1 MNNRDLE
8 QKIQELVQQRKRR
21 KRWYK
26 LTAVLAA
33 AAMVVT
39 AGSLI
44 LPAMT
49 MEKAPEPL
57 KCQLDLH
64 AHEESCYGDGGE
76 PLCGYADFVVHEHD
90 ASCYDEEGVLICP
103 LEEIKAH
110 THSIS
115 CYEETRV
122 LTCGMEEGD
131 GHTHNASCYGKST
144 ESTCGLEEKPSH
156 VHTGH
161 IHNSDCY
168 QITRTLTCGQEETSD
183 HTHTS
188 DCYETTTQLICDLD
202 TGCYDEQGNL
212 ICGLSEGEGHTH
224 AQDCYPDVL
233 LCGKEEVPAHS
244 HSDACYQVVPELVC
258 GKEEIIL
265 HTHTSAC
272 YDREGNLICG
282 QIEVREHVHDE
293 TCLPAKP
300 ETIATPAP
308 SEDGE
313 EVKPS
318 PSPSVEP
325 EGDRS
330 TPAPAID
337 YEDPE
342 APQSPAP
349 GQEGE
354 VEASPTPE
362 PEWKPSPAPEPEEE
376 EKSQASPSPA
386 PEEGGEESA
395 FPVMSGSSWA
405 IVKKEE
411 SQVKENAVML
421 FSRLFSFAA
430 PRADG
435 SHDFG
440 ENITSAT
447 VERQEGGRWTQ
458 SDTFTDGDTIRVTLH
473 FTIPAETI
481 TADQSTM
488 HYQLPQGI
496 SLSKEETGE
505 VYLTEGNRAGT
516 YTISKEG
523 LITITFDGHFA
534 TGEAFAGSLRFQGSV
549 ALAGDEGGQEVIFGG
564 AGDKITIVPE
574 KKEYSLRLGKVGI
587 YVKDP
592 EAADYY
598 QPLGL
603 QVEPGDIVYHLSV
616 FTNSNTDGS
625 DGPITITDQFTHDP
639 AAGTV
644 TYDEKNIVIYKMA
657 FDINGKPTAIK
668 MEGYEIAYTQ
678 QSQENPTPSF
688 FTITGL
694 PALGENEG
702 YDIYYTAQVTEVL
715 NSPNG
720 YIAIHNEATAKDNR
734 QEVSAT
740 ATVEISKTMVHKEV
754 VVNEGTGNLRW
765 SVYLN
770 EDGRDLSGMTFT
782 DELLYTVNNVGHQY
796 NLADLTNLTVYAY
809 TRNDTGDL
817 VNPTD
822 VTEFFR
828 DLIPSRVDEYGTL
841 TIQFPEVRDWPEG
854 ADPKA
859 AYHLVYETP
868 PPEGVNPGDTVAF
881 QNSIWLGEY
890 TTSATW
896 EGKVPEP
903 SYGVVKNAVWAD
915 ANNGT
920 NLGYIS
926 WRSTIS
932 YPANLTEGEL
942 EQLQYTDWISDI
954 YYTDS
959 ERIINDTHYTTLDT
973 LQESLNVSTA
983 MEVSLQ
989 WQEHFSIEV
998 VYADSLADYDTSD
1011 VAWDYRDTVFAQF
1024 DQNGTTVD
1032 IGEIETNGD
1041 KPIALFRLR
1050 FTKAALEKLRGSQ
1063 LLYVQYKTVVNRK
1076 GLTDGN
1082 TVTIPNLARVGDK
1095 TVVASV
1101 DTSFHEM
1108 LTKQVKTD
1116 GVAPAGDDFALD
1128 SDAYGE
1134 MAKVNL
1140 GDTGGRLY
1148 YRILLYNYTDT
1159 VELHDNLWKQFDGKV
1174 TFDQNLYIYDLTN
1187 GKYQPVQTRDYLV
1200 PSDKYPGNY
1209 TLQNLG
1215 KFPDKV
1221 IGLYYSIDVSED
1233 PEWEKVGEG
1242 QTQTYVNTV
1251 QWGDDLTDST
1261 TAEVTNN
1268 KPTLEKASVLDKE
1281 TGLNQV
1287 TYYVVVNPD
1296 GRDLD
1301 PNSIQLELRDTL
1313 TLPAGVS
1320 ADLLPN
1326 TIGLYRYD
1334 ATNQDGHY
1342 LGGKADFDGFKVEK
1356 EEGTDYTYNFTLPD
1370 EAAVVVVY
1378 TYEIDLGNSAAQQII
1393 VNNTAALLGRAVIS
1407 AGDEI
1412 QIEAQGSGAQVN
1424 RATLRIFKH
1433 EAGNQAKLLQDVLF
1447 DLFRFE
1453 EQEGGGY
1460 EWVRTDLTAKGPA
1473 ADDGGRHFIT
1483 GGDDVEG
1490 AIILNFLDEGKGD
1503 GSHYNTLYRLTEYK
1517 TLDGYELDKTPRYYV
1532 WGEANVT
1539 KEETGAAMAGALE
1552 EAGITWD
1559 NVHFI
1564 PYGESETEYIPNERM
1579 TTQITVDKIWH
1590 DSGGRPLQEA
1600 DLPPSVTVTL
1610 EYRAG
1615 ETVEFQTYDLDET
1628 TKAAVQL
1635 TAQEG
1640 WSYTWENLPKENE
1653 KGTAYYYRVEE
1664 TVPEDFTV
1672 TYKYPEEGSQ
1682 ATGVLT
1688 GMITLINTKES
1699 SFVLPETGGF
1709 GPLQFAIAGLPLV
1722 GASGVVYLKQRR
1734 KRRRGGKTP

>member
-122 LTCGMEEGD
+122 LTCGMEEGG
-131 GHTHNASCYGKST
+131 GHTHDASCYGKST

-265 HTHTSAC
+265 HTHTPAC

-293 TCLPAKP
+293 TCLPANP
-300 ETIATPAP
+300 EMITTPAP

-362 PEWKPSPAPEPEEE
+362 PEGKPSPAPEPEEE

-395 FPVMSGSSWA
+395 YPVVSGSSWA
-405 IVKKEE
+405 IVTKEE

-447 VERQEGGRWTQ
+447 VERQEGGKWTQ

-473 FTIPAETI
+473 FTIPAGTI
-481 TADQSTM
+481 TAAQSTM

-496 SLSKEETGE
+496 SLSKEETGD
-505 VYLTEGNRAGT
+505 VHLTAGDRAGI
-516 YTISKEG
+516 YTISKDG

-534 TGEAFAGSLRFQGSV
+534 TGDAFAGSLQFQGSV
-549 ALAGDEGGQEVIFGG
+549 ALAEGEGGQQVNFGG
-564 AGDKITIVPE
+564 AGGMITIVPE
-574 KKEYSLRLGKVGI
+574 EKEYSLRLGKVGI
-587 YVKDP
+587 YVKDQ
-592 EAADYY
+592 ESVSEYKS
-598 QPLGL
+598 LGL
-603 QVEPGDIVYHLSV
+603 LIEPGDIIYYLSV
-616 FTNSNTDGS
+616 FTKDNTDGS

-644 TYDEKNIVIYKMA
+644 TYDENNIVITHIYQDVNEVPHQDK
-657 FDINGKPTAIK
+657 ITN
-668 MEGYEIAYTQ
+668 YEIEYHQ
-678 QSQENPTPSF
+678 QTGADQTGS

-694 PALGENEG
+694 PALGPNEP
-702 YDIYYTAQVTEVL
+702 YEIFYVAKPDLDSI
-715 NSPNG
+715 NSQNG
-720 YIAIHNEATAKDNR
+720 YIAIQNKATAKDDS

-782 DELLYTVNNVGHQY
+782 DKLWYTVNNDDGHQY
-796 NLADLTNLTVYAY
+796 DLADLTNLTVYAY

-817 VNPTD
+817 VNPKD

-828 DLIPSRVDEYGTL
+828 DLILSRVDEYGTL
-841 TIQFPEVRDWPEG
+841 TIRFPEAGAWPTG
-854 ADPKA
+854 ADRNA

-868 PPEGVNPGDTVAF
+868 PPEGVNPGDVVAF
-881 QNSIWLGEY
+881 ENSIWLGEY

-896 EGKVPEP
+896 TGTVPEP
-903 SYGVVKNAVWAD
+903 SYGVVKNAVGAD

-932 YPANLTEGEL
+932 YPANLPEDEL
-942 EQLQYTDWISDI
+942 ESLQYTDWISDI
-954 YYTDS
+954 YDKGS
-959 ERIINDTHYTTLDT
+959 GKIIDDTHYTTLRA
-973 LQESLNVSTA
+973 LQANFNVSTA
-983 MEVSLQ
+983 MGVSLQ
-989 WQEHFSIEV
+989 WPDDFSIEV
-998 VYADSLADYDTSD
+998 VYADSLKDYATSED
-1011 VAWDYRDTVFAQF
+1011 AWNNREIVFAQT
-1024 DQNGTTVD
+1024 GTEVTYK
-1032 IGEIETNGD
+1032 EIETNGH
-1041 KPIALFRLR
+1041 KPIALFRLH
-1050 FTKAALEKLRGSQ
+1050 FTHAALKKLRGSQ
-1063 LLYVQYKTVVNRK
+1063 LLYVQYKTVVNRE
-1076 GLTDGN
+1076 GLADGN

-1095 TVVASV
+1095 TVVASL

-1128 SDAYGE
+1128 SEAYGDT
-1134 MAKVNL
+1134 AKVNL

-1159 VELHDNLWKQFDGKV
+1159 VELHDNLWEQFDGKV

-1187 GKYQPVQTRDYLV
+1187 GTYQTVKTRDYLN
-1200 PSDKYPGNY
+1200 SGDTYHGNY
-1209 TLQNLG
+1209 TLRNL
-1215 KFPDKV
+1215 KNFPDRV

-1251 QWGDDLTDST
+1251 KWGKDLSAST

-1301 PNSIQLELRDTL
+1301 PNSKQLELRDTL

-1326 TIGLYRYD
+1326 TIGLYHYN
-1334 ATNQDGHY
+1334 AKNQAGHY
-1342 LGGKADFDGFKVEK
+1342 LGEKADFDGFTVEK

-1378 TYEIDLGNSAAQQII
+1378 TYEIDLGDQRCAANHCKQHCGT
-1393 VNNTAALLGRAVIS
+1393 V
-1407 AGDEI
+1407 
-1412 QIEAQGSGAQVN
+1412 
-1424 RATLRIFKH
+1424 
-1433 EAGNQAKLLQDVLF
+1433 
-1447 DLFRFE
+1447 
-1453 EQEGGGY
+1453 
-1460 EWVRTDLTAKGPA
+1460 GP
-1473 ADDGGRHFIT
+1473 
-1483 GGDDVEG
+1483 GGD
-1490 AIILNFLDEGKGD
+1490 LRR
-1503 GSHYNTLYRLTEYK
+1503 GSNPNRSPGLRS
-1517 TLDGYELDKTPRYYV
+1517 P
-1532 WGEANVT
+1532 GEPCH
-1539 KEETGAAMAGALE
+1539 L
-1552 EAGITWD
+1552 
-1559 NVHFI
+1559 
-1564 PYGESETEYIPNERM
+1564 
-1579 TTQITVDKIWH
+1579 
-1590 DSGGRPLQEA
+1590 A
-1600 DLPPSVTVTL
+1600 DL
-1610 EYRAG
+1610 
-1615 ETVEFQTYDLDET
+1615 
-1628 TKAAVQL
+1628 
-1635 TAQEG
+1635 
-1640 WSYTWENLPKENE
+1640 
-1653 KGTAYYYRVEE
+1653 
-1664 TVPEDFTV
+1664 
-1672 TYKYPEEGSQ
+1672 
-1682 ATGVLT
+1682 
-1688 GMITLINTKES
+1688 
-1699 SFVLPETGGF
+1699 
-1709 GPLQFAIAGLPLV
+1709 
-1722 GASGVVYLKQRR
+1722 
-1734 KRRRGGKTP
+1734 

>member
-103 LEEIKAH
+103 LEEIQAH

-122 LTCGMEEGD
+122 LTCGMEEGG

-144 ESTCGLEEKPSH
+144 ESTCGLKEKPSH

-265 HTHTSAC
+265 HTHTPAC

-293 TCLPAKP
+293 TCLPANP

-318 PSPSVEP
+318 PSPSEEP

-362 PEWKPSPAPEPEEE
+362 PEGKPSPAPEPEEE

-395 FPVMSGSSWA
+395 YPVVSGSSWA
-405 IVKKEE
+405 IVTKEE

-447 VERQEGGRWTQ
+447 VERQEGGQWTQ
-458 SDTFTDGDTIRVTLH
+458 SNIFTDGDTIRVTLH
-473 FTIPAETI
+473 FTIPEETI

-505 VYLTEGNRAGT
+505 VRLTAGDRAGI
-516 YTISKEG
+516 YTISKDG
-523 LITITFDGHFA
+523 LITITFDGDFA
-534 TGEAFAGSLRFQGSV
+534 TGDAFAGSLQFQGSV
-549 ALAGDEGGQEVIFGG
+549 ALAGDEGGQEVNFGG
-564 AGDKITIVPE
+564 AGGSITIVPE
-574 KKEYSLRLGKVGI
+574 EKNFSLNITKVGV
-587 YVKDP
+587 YVRDKEDA
-592 EAADYY
+592 EKYE
-598 QPLGL
+598 QLNMGI
-603 QVEPGDIVYHLSV
+603 DILEGHVLYTLEV
-616 FTNSNTDGS
+616 WAVKGS
-625 DGPITITDQFTHDP
+625 DGSEGTIAITDKFMHYPGDGVVQ
-639 AAGTV
+639 
-644 TYDEKNIVIYKMA
+644 YDEGNLTIYKRS
-657 FDINGKPTAIK
+657 PTVDGLYDTVK
-668 MEGYEIAYTQ
+668 IAQDAYKLEYTHQ
-678 QSQENPTPSF
+678 QASTTDTQTSS

-694 PALGENEG
+694 RALAAGEMYLINYSAAPALN
-702 YDIYYTAQVTEVL
+702 TV
-715 NSPNG
+715 NSQNG
-720 YIAIHNEATAKDNR
+720 YIVLPNEATATSGT
-734 QEVSAT
+734 QTVSAT
-740 ATVEISKTMVHKEV
+740 AKVEISKTMVHKEV

-782 DELLYTVNNVGHQY
+782 DKLLYTVNNEVRHQY
-796 NLADLTNLTVYAY
+796 NLANLTNLTVYAY

-817 VNPTD
+817 VNPKD
-822 VTEFFR
+822 VTKFFR

-841 TIQFPEVRDWPEG
+841 TIQFPRTGDWPEG
-854 ADPKA
+854 ANPNA

-868 PPEGVNPGDTVAF
+868 PPEGVKPEDAVAF
-881 QNSIWLGEY
+881 QNSIRLGEY

-896 EGKVPEP
+896 TGTVPKP
-903 SYGVVKNAVWAD
+903 SYGVVKNAVGAD

-932 YPANLTEGEL
+932 YPANLTAAEL
-942 EQLQYTDWISDI
+942 DQLQYTDWISDI
-954 YYTDS
+954 YYKGS
-959 ERIINDTHYTTLDT
+959 GQIIDDTHYTTLRT
-973 LQESLNVSTA
+973 LQASFNVSTA
-983 MEVSLQ
+983 MGVSLQ
-989 WQEHFSIEV
+989 WPDDFSIEV
-998 VYADSLADYDTSD
+998 VYADSLKDYATSED
-1011 VAWDYRDTVFAQF
+1011 AWNNREIVFAQT
-1024 DQNGTTVD
+1024 GTEVTYK
-1032 IGEIETNGD
+1032 EIETNGH
-1041 KPIALFRLR
+1041 KPIALFRLH
-1050 FTKAALEKLRGSQ
+1050 FTHAALKKLRGSQ
-1063 LLYVQYKTVVNRK
+1063 LLYVQYKTVVNRE
-1076 GLTDGN
+1076 GLADGN

-1095 TVVASV
+1095 TVVASL

-1128 SDAYGE
+1128 SEAYGDT
-1134 MAKVNL
+1134 AKVNL

-1159 VELHDNLWKQFDGKV
+1159 VELHDNLWEQFDGKV

-1187 GKYQPVQTRDYLV
+1187 GTYQTVKTRDYLN
-1200 PSDKYPGNY
+1200 SGDTYHGNY
-1209 TLQNLG
+1209 TLRNL
-1215 KFPDKV
+1215 KNFPDRV

-1251 QWGDDLTDST
+1251 KWGKDLSAST

-1301 PNSIQLELRDTL
+1301 PNSKQLELRDTL

-1326 TIGLYRYD
+1326 TIGLYHYN
-1334 ATNQDGHY
+1334 AKNQAGHY
-1342 LGGKADFDGFKVEK
+1342 LGEKADFDGFTVEK

-1378 TYEIDLGNSAAQQII
+1378 TYEIDLGTSAAQQIT

-1407 AGDEI
+1407 AGDQI

-1433 EAGNQAKLLQDVLF
+1433 EAGNQAKLLQGVLF

-1453 EQEGGGY
+1453 EQEDRNY
-1460 EWVRTDLTAKGPA
+1460 KWVRTDLTAKGPP

-1503 GSHYNTLYRLTEYK
+1503 GSHYNTLYCLTEYE
-1517 TLDGYELDKTPRYYV
+1517 TLDGYELDQTPRYYV
-1532 WGEANVT
+1532 WGEYGKSA
-1539 KEETGAAMAGALE
+1539 EETATEMADALKKSRSDV
-1552 EAGITWD
+1552 GPGHLHPLW
-1559 NVHFI
+1559 
-1564 PYGESETEYIPNERM
+1564 GEQNGEYP
-1579 TTQITVDKIWH
+1579 Q
-1590 DSGGRPLQEA
+1590 
-1600 DLPPSVTVTL
+1600 
-1610 EYRAG
+1610 
-1615 ETVEFQTYDLDET
+1615 
-1628 TKAAVQL
+1628 
-1635 TAQEG
+1635 
-1640 WSYTWENLPKENE
+1640 
-1653 KGTAYYYRVEE
+1653 
-1664 TVPEDFTV
+1664 
-1672 TYKYPEEGSQ
+1672 
-1682 ATGVLT
+1682 
-1688 GMITLINTKES
+1688 
-1699 SFVLPETGGF
+1699 
-1709 GPLQFAIAGLPLV
+1709 
-1722 GASGVVYLKQRR
+1722 
-1734 KRRRGGKTP
+1734 

>member
-76 PLCGYADFVVHEHD
+76 LLCGYADFVVHEHD

-122 LTCGMEEGD
+122 LTCGMEEGE

-144 ESTCGLEEKPSH
+144 ETTCGFEEKPSH

-168 QITRTLTCGQEETSD
+168 QITRTLTCGQAETRD

-265 HTHTSAC
+265 HTHTPAC

-300 ETIATPAP
+300 ETIASPAP

-376 EKSQASPSPA
+376 EKSQASPTPA
-386 PEEGGEESA
+386 PEEGGEEST

-435 SHDFG
+435 SYDFRD
-440 ENITSAT
+440 NITSAT
-447 VERQEGGRWTQ
+447 VERQEGGQWTG

-505 VYLTEGNRAGT
+505 VYLTASDKAGI
-516 YTISKEG
+516 YTISKDG
-523 LITITFDGHFA
+523 LITITFDGDFA
-534 TGEAFAGSLRFQGSV
+534 TGAAFAGSLQFQGSV
-549 ALAGDEGGQEVIFGG
+549 ALAEGEEDKVVNFGG
-564 AGDKITIVPE
+564 TGGSITIVPE
-574 KKEYSLRLGKVGI
+574 KKKYSLRLGKVGI
-587 YVKDP
+587 YVKDQ
-592 EAADYY
+592 ESVNKY
-598 QPLGL
+598 QSLGL
-603 QVEPGDIVYHLSV
+603 QIEPGDIIYYLSV
-616 FTNSNTDGS
+616 FTNDNTDGS
-625 DGPITITDQFTHDP
+625 DGSITITDQFIHDP

-644 TYDEKNIVIYKMA
+644 TYDKKNIVITHYYQ
-657 FDINGKPTAIK
+657 DVNGDWHPEKITDTD
-668 MEGYEIAYTQ
+668 YEIVYHQ
-678 QSQENPTPSF
+678 QTGAGQTGS

-694 PALGENEG
+694 PALGPNEP
-702 YDIYYTAQVTEVL
+702 YEIFYVAKPDL
-715 NSPNG
+715 NSINSQNG
-720 YIAIHNEATAKDNR
+720 YIAIQNKATAKDDS

-782 DELLYTVNNVGHQY
+782 DKLLYTVNNEVRHQY
-796 NLADLTNLTVYAY
+796 NLANLTNLTVYAY

-817 VNPTD
+817 VNPKD

-868 PPEGVNPGDTVAF
+868 PPEGVKPGDAVAF
-881 QNSIWLGEY
+881 ENSIRLGEY

-896 EGKVPEP
+896 TGTVPKP
-903 SYGVVKNAVWAD
+903 SYGVVKNAVGAD

-932 YPANLTEGEL
+932 YPANLTEDEL
-942 EQLQYTDWISDI
+942 GLLQYTDWISDI
-954 YYTDS
+954 YYKDS
-959 ERIINDTHYTTLDT
+959 EQIINDTHYTTLRI
-973 LQESLNVSTA
+973 LQESFNVSTA
-983 MEVSLQ
+983 MGVSLQ
-989 WQEHFSIEV
+989 WPGDFSIEV
-998 VYADSLADYDTSD
+998 VYAESLADYGTSD
-1011 VAWDYRDTVFAQF
+1011 KAWENRETVFAQK
-1024 DQNGTTVD
+1024 GTTVTD
-1032 IGEIETNGD
+1032 VEIETNGD
-1041 KPIALFRLR
+1041 KHIALFRLH
-1050 FTKAALEKLRGSQ
+1050 FTEAALEKLRGSQ
-1063 LLYVQYKTVVNRK
+1063 LLYVHYQTVVNRE
-1076 GLTDGN
+1076 GLTDGK

-1134 MAKVNL
+1134 RAKVNL

-1159 VELHDNLWKQFDGKV
+1159 VELHDNLWEQFDGKV
-1174 TFDQNLYIYDLTN
+1174 TFDRELYIYDLTN
-1187 GKYQPVQTRDYLV
+1187 GKYQPVQTRDYLY

-1221 IGLYYSIDVSED
+1221 IGLYYSIDVSQD
-1233 PEWEKVGEG
+1233 PAWEEG
-1242 QTQTYVNTV
+1242 KTLTYTNTV
-1251 QWGDDLTDST
+1251 TWEDVGTDST
-1261 TAEVTNN
+1261 TANVINN

-1313 TLPAGVS
+1313 TLPPGVS

-1326 TIGLYRYD
+1326 TIRLYHYD
-1334 ATNQDGHY
+1334 SSKENN
-1342 LGGKADFDGFKVEK
+1342 LGAEVTEKEFDGFKVEK
-1356 EEGTDYTYNFTLPD
+1356 EVGTDYTYNFTLPD
-1370 EAAVVVVY
+1370 GAAVVVVY
-1378 TYEIDLGNSAAQQII
+1378 TYEIDLGTSAAQEIT

-1407 AGDEI
+1407 AGDQI
-1412 QIEAQGSGAQVN
+1412 QIEAQDSGAQVN

-1433 EAGNQAKLLQDVLF
+1433 EAGNQAKLLQGVLF
-1447 DLFRFE
+1447 DLFRYE

-1460 EWVRTDLTAKGPA
+1460 KWVRTDLTAEGPA

-1517 TLDGYELDKTPRYYV
+1517 TLDGYELDKTPRYFV

-1539 KEETGAAMAGALE
+1539 KEETAAAMTGALG
-1552 EAGITWD
+1552 EARITWD
-1559 NVHFI
+1559 DVHFI
-1564 PYGESETEYIPNERM
+1564 PYGESETEYIPNERK
-1579 TTQITVDKIWH
+1579 TTQIAVEKIWH

-1615 ETVEFQTYDLDET
+1615 ETVGFQRYDLDET
-1628 TKAAVQL
+1628 TKAEVQL

-1640 WSYTWENLPKENE
+1640 WSYTWEDLPKKNE
-1653 KGTAYYYRVEE
+1653 KGTAYYYRVKE
-1664 TVPEDFTV
+1664 TVPDDFTV
-1672 TYKYPEEGSQ
+1672 TYIYPEEGSQ

-1688 GMITLINTKES
+1688 GTITLINTKES

>member
-76 PLCGYADFVVHEHD
+76 LLCGYADFVVHEHD

-122 LTCGMEEGD
+122 LTCGMEEGE

-144 ESTCGLEEKPSH
+144 ESTCGFEEKSSH

-161 IHNSDCY
+161 IHSSDCY
-168 QITRTLTCGQEETSD
+168 QITRTLTCGQAETRD

-188 DCYETTTQLICDLD
+188 DCYETTTQLICVLD

-233 LCGKEEVPAHS
+233 LCGKEEVPSHS

-265 HTHTSAC
+265 HTHTPAC

-293 TCLPAKP
+293 TWLPAKP

-362 PEWKPSPAPEPEEE
+362 REWKPSPAPEPEEE

-435 SHDFG
+435 SYDFS
-440 ENITSAT
+440 NDITSVT
-447 VERQEGGRWTQ
+447 VERQEGAKWTQ
-458 SDTFTDGDTIRVTLH
+458 SNKFTDGDTIRVTIRYE
-473 FTIPAETI
+473 IPTGVI
-481 TADQSTM
+481 TANQTAM
-488 HYQLPQGI
+488 HYQLPGGI
-496 SLSKEETGE
+496 ALENEETGS
-505 VYLTEGNRAGT
+505 VYLEDGTQAGT
-516 YTISKEG
+516 YTINVDG
-523 LITITFDGHFA
+523 RITITFDGHFA
-534 TGEAFAGSLRFQGSV
+534 TGDAFAGSLQFQGSV
-549 ALAGDEGGQEVIFGG
+549 ALAEGEEDKQVTFGG
-564 AGDKITIVPE
+564 TGGSITIVQEE
-574 KKEYSLRLGKVGI
+574 KNYSLNIAKVGA
-587 YVKDP
+587 YVRDP
-592 EAADYY
+592 EDYAGFD
-598 QPLGL
+598 LGINIL
-603 QVEPGDIVYHLSV
+603 EGHVLYTLEVRTDKDSDGSEGTIAITDKFMHNPGDGV
-616 FTNSNTDGS
+616 
-625 DGPITITDQFTHDP
+625 
-639 AAGTV
+639 V
-644 TYDEKNIVIYKMA
+644 TYDKGNIRVLKI
-657 FDINGKPTAIK
+657 TAGVGGNPSAVEIT
-668 MEGYEIAYTQ
+668 GYELEIYQ
-678 QSQENPTPSF
+678 QTGTNDERTSS

-694 PALGENEG
+694 PALAAGEMYLIN
-702 YDIYYTAQVTEVL
+702 YSAAPDLDTV
-715 NSPNG
+715 NSQNG
-720 YIAIHNEATAKDNR
+720 YIVLPNEATATSGK
-734 QEVSAT
+734 QTVSAN
-740 ATVEISKTMVHKEV
+740 AKVEISKTMVHKEV

-782 DELLYTVNNVGHQY
+782 DKLWYTVNNVGGHQY
-796 NLADLTNLTVYAY
+796 DLADLTNLTVYAY

-822 VTEFFR
+822 VTKFFR
-828 DLIPSRVDEYGTL
+828 DLIQDGVDGDGTL
-841 TIQFPEVRDWPEG
+841 TIRFPEANAWPEG
-854 ADPKA
+854 ADRNA

-868 PPEGVNPGDTVAF
+868 PPEGVNPGDVVAF
-881 QNSIWLGEY
+881 ENSIWLGEY

-896 EGKVPEP
+896 TGTVPKP
-903 SYGVVKNAVWAD
+903 SYGVVKNAVGAD

-932 YPANLTEGEL
+932 YPANLPEGGL

-954 YYTDS
+954 YYK
-959 ERIINDTHYTTLDT
+959 ENGQIINDTHYTTLNT
-973 LQESLNVSTA
+973 LRASLHVSTA
-983 MEVSLQ
+983 MEVSLK
-989 WQEHFSIEV
+989 WQEDFSIEV
-998 VYADSLADYDTSD
+998 VYADSLADYGTSD
-1011 VAWDYRDTVFAQF
+1011 KAWDNRETVFAK
-1024 DQNGTTVD
+1024 DGTTVD
-1032 IGEIETNGD
+1032 NEEIRTNGH

-1050 FTKAALEKLRGSQ
+1050 FTRAALEKLRGSQ
-1063 LLYVQYKTVVNRK
+1063 LLYVHYQTVVNRE
-1076 GLTDGN
+1076 GLTDGK

-1148 YRILLYNYTDT
+1148 YRILLYNYGDSVT
-1159 VELHDNLWKQFDGKV
+1159 LYDNLWEYFNQNADGALA
-1174 TFDQNLYIYDLTN
+1174 FDQRLVIYNLSDGTYRTVKTWDYLNSDYKHQ
-1187 GKYQPVQTRDYLV
+1187 GKY
-1200 PSDKYPGNY
+1200 
-1209 TLQNLG
+1209 TLNNLG
-1215 KFPDKV
+1215 QFKDCI

-1233 PEWEKVGEG
+1233 PEWETGGEG

-1301 PNSIQLELRDTL
+1301 PNSNQLELRDTL
-1313 TLPAGVS
+1313 TLPPGVS

-1326 TIGLYRYD
+1326 TIGLYDYD
-1334 ATNQDGHY
+1334 ASNQDGHY
-1342 LGGKADFDGFKVEK
+1342 LGEKTDFDGFKVEK
-1356 EEGTDYTYNFTLPD
+1356 EAGTDYTYNFTLPD
-1370 EAAVVVVY
+1370 GAAVVVVY
-1378 TYEIDLGNSAAQQII
+1378 TYEIDLGTSAEQQIT

-1407 AGDEI
+1407 AGDQI
-1412 QIEAQGSGAQVN
+1412 KIEAQDSGAQVN

-1433 EAGNQAKLLQDVLF
+1433 EAGNEAEVLDDVLF
-1447 DLFRFE
+1447 DLSRFE
-1453 EQEGGGY
+1453 EQGDGTY
-1460 EWVRTDLTAKGPA
+1460 QWNQTSITAA
-1473 ADDGGRHFIT
+1473 APDGKHYIT
-1483 GGDDVEG
+1483 GGDGVPG

-1517 TLDGYELDKTPRYYV
+1517 TLDGYELNTTPRYYV

-1539 KEETGAAMAGALE
+1539 KEETAAAMTGALE

-1564 PYGESETEYIPNERM
+1564 PYGESETEYISNERM

-1590 DSGGRPLQEA
+1590 DSGGETLQGA

-1615 ETVEFQTYDLDET
+1615 KTDDFQTYNLDET
-1628 TKAAVQL
+1628 TKAKVQL

-1640 WSYTWENLPKENE
+1640 WSYTWKDLPKENE
-1653 KGTAYYYRVEE
+1653 QGTAYYYRVEE

-1682 ATGVLT
+1682 VTGVLEGT
-1688 GMITLINTKES
+1688 ITLINTKES
-1699 SFVLPETGGF
+1699 SFVLPETGGV
-1709 GPLQFAIAGLPLV
+1709 GPTLVAIAGVPLI
-1722 GASGVVYLKQRR
+1722 GAAGVAYRNLRR

>member
-21 KRWYK
+21 KRWCK

-76 PLCGYADFVVHEHD
+76 LLCGYADFVVHEHD

-122 LTCGMEEGD
+122 LTCGMEEGE

-144 ESTCGLEEKPSH
+144 ESTCGFEEKPSH
-156 VHTGH
+156 VHTWH

-168 QITRTLTCGQEETSD
+168 QITRTLTCGQAETRD

-265 HTHTSAC
+265 HTHTPAC

-435 SHDFG
+435 SYDFSD
-440 ENITSAT
+440 NITSAT
-447 VERQEGGRWTQ
+447 VERQEGGQWTG

-473 FTIPAETI
+473 FTIPAGTI
-481 TADQSTM
+481 TAEQSTM
-488 HYQLPQGI
+488 HYQLPPGI
-496 SLSKEETGE
+496 SLSKEETGD
-505 VYLTEGNRAGT
+505 VYLTAGDRAGT
-516 YTISKEG
+516 YTISTRG
-523 LITITFDGHFA
+523 LITITFDGDFA
-534 TGEAFAGSLRFQGSV
+534 TGDAFAGSLQFQGSV
-549 ALAGDEGGQEVIFGG
+549 ALAEGQGGQEVIFGG

-574 KKEYSLRLGKVGI
+574 KKEYSLRLGKAGI
-587 YVKDP
+587 YVKDQG
-592 EAADYY
+592 AADYY
-598 QPLGL
+598 HHSLGL
-603 QVEPGDIVYHLSV
+603 QVNPGDIIYHLSV
-616 FTNSNTDGS
+616 FTNDNTDGS
-625 DGPITITDQFTHDP
+625 DGSITVEDHFTHNP
-639 AAGTV
+639 ADGNVA
-644 TYDEKNIVIYKMA
+644 YDEGNIVILKGEM
-657 FDINGKPTAIK
+657 NVEGKPVVTPITDNDITYTLQSGNDTA
-668 MEGYEIAYTQ
+668 
-678 QSQENPTPSF
+678 SF
-688 FTITGL
+688 RIFGL
-694 PALGENEG
+694 PTLGENEA
-702 YDIYYTAQVTEVL
+702 YEIYYVAKPEL
-715 NSPNG
+715 DSINSQNG
-720 YIAIHNEATAKDNR
+720 YIAIQNKATAKDKS
-734 QEVSAT
+734 QEVSDT

-782 DELLYTVNNVGHQY
+782 DKLLYTVNNEVRHQY
-796 NLADLTNLTVYAY
+796 NLANLTNLTVYAY

-817 VNPTD
+817 VNPKD

-841 TIQFPEVRDWPEG
+841 TIQFPRTGDWPEG
-854 ADPKA
+854 ANPNA

-868 PPEGVNPGDTVAF
+868 PPEGVKPEDAVAF
-881 QNSIWLGEY
+881 QNSIRLGEY

-903 SYGVVKNAVWAD
+903 SYGVVKNAVGAD

-954 YYTDS
+954 YYKGN
-959 ERIINDTHYTTLDT
+959 EQIINDTHYTTLDT

-998 VYADSLADYDTSD
+998 VYADSLADYGTSD
-1011 VAWDYRDTVFAQF
+1011 KAWDNRETVFAK
-1024 DQNGTTVD
+1024 DGTTVD
-1032 IGEIETNGD
+1032 NEEIRTNGH

-1050 FTKAALEKLRGSQ
+1050 FTRAALEKLRGSQ
-1063 LLYVQYKTVVNRK
+1063 LLYVHYQTVVNRE
-1076 GLTDGN
+1076 GLTDGK

-1134 MAKVNL
+1134 MAEVNL

-1159 VELHDNLWKQFDGKV
+1159 VELHDNLWEQFDGKV

-1187 GKYQPVQTRDYLV
+1187 GTYQTVKTRDYLN
-1200 PSDKYPGNY
+1200 SGDTYHGNY
-1209 TLQNLG
+1209 TLRNL
-1215 KFPDKV
+1215 KNFPDRV

-1233 PEWEKVGEG
+1233 PQWEEG
-1242 QTQTYVNTV
+1242 QTNTYTNTV
-1251 QWGDDLTDST
+1251 KWGEDLADST

-1301 PNSIQLELRDTL
+1301 PNSKQLELRDTL

-1326 TIGLYRYD
+1326 TIGLYDYD
-1334 ATNQDGHY
+1334 ASNQAGHY
-1342 LGGKADFDGFKVEK
+1342 LGGKTDFDGFKVEK

-1370 EAAVVVVY
+1370 QAAVVVVY
-1378 TYEIDLGNSAAQQII
+1378 TYEIDLGTSAAQKIT

-1407 AGDEI
+1407 AGDQI
-1412 QIEAQGSGAQVN
+1412 QIEAQDSGAQVN

-1433 EAGNQAKLLQDVLF
+1433 EAGNQAKLLQGVLF
-1447 DLFRFE
+1447 DLSRFE
-1453 EQEGGGY
+1453 EQGDGTY
-1460 EWVRTDLTAKGPA
+1460 QWKQTSIKA
-1473 ADDGGRHFIT
+1473 AAPDGKHYIT
-1483 GGDDVEG
+1483 GGDGVEG
-1490 AIILNFLDEGKGD
+1490 AIILNFLDEGAGD
-1503 GSHYNTLYRLTEYK
+1503 GSHYNTIYRLTEYQA
-1517 TLDGYELDKTPRYYV
+1517 LEGYELDQTPRYFV
-1532 WGEANVT
+1532 WGEASAT
-1539 KEETGAAMAGALE
+1539 EEETAAAMTGALE

-1564 PYGESETEYIPNERM
+1564 PYGESETEYIPNERE
-1579 TTQITVDKIWH
+1579 TTQIAVEKIWH
-1590 DSGGRPLQEA
+1590 DSGGEILQGA

-1610 EYRAG
+1610 QYRAG
-1615 ETVEFQTYDLDET
+1615 ENGVFQTYDLDKT
-1628 TKAAVQL
+1628 TEAKVQL
-1635 TAQEG
+1635 TAEEG

-1664 TVPEDFTV
+1664 TTVPEDFTV

-1688 GMITLINTKES
+1688 GTITLINTKES